1 MLSEGRGPKVVYS
14 SASGVENFLLL
25 IGGLAVVFYGPI
37 CRRCADIMHAFQ
49 PLRSSGML
57 HPLVIKNINY
67 VCSQPLALPLDQS
80 QLSIC

>member
-37 CRRCADIMHAFQ
+37 CRRCADIMHFSLFARQECFILWSLKILIMYALS
-49 PLRSSGML
+49 PL
-57 HPLVIKNINY
+57 
-67 VCSQPLALPLDQS
+67 
-80 QLSIC
+80 LSH